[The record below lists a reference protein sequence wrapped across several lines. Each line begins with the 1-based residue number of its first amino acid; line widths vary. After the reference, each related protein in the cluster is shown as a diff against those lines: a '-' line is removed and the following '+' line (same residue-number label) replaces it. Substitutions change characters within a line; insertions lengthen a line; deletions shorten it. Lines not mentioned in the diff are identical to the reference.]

1 MFYEFKQNNSGGHF
15 VVNDKLCNRVV
26 IEADNEYEAINKA
39 EWLGCYWYGVREG
52 RDCSCCGDRWNKDYL
67 DAINLEKINER
78 GFSVS
83 EYSNSLSKWQKAY
96 GNYEVVEPPI
106 IMDAF
111 LGGKKCEGRIKF
123 RNLEEYMQFLA
134 NEYGW
139 TTPDVRIYYKDGS
152 VKEIF
157 KEETK

>member
-15 VVNDKLCNRVV
+15 VVNDKLCHRVV
-26 IEADNEYEAINKA
+26 IEADSTHEAIDKA
-39 EWLGCYWYGVREG
+39 ERLGCYWYGVQEG

-78 GFSVS
+78 GFLVS
-83 EYSNSLSKWQKAY
+83 EYSNNLSKWQKAY
-96 GNYEVVEPPI
+96 GSYEVVEPPT
-106 IMDAF
+106 IMDGLF
-111 LGGKKCEGRIKF
+111 GKTCEGRIKF

-139 TTPDVRIYYKDGS
+139 TTPDVRIYYKDGN

-157 KEETK
+157 KTTK